1 MRGEGRRGAVRV
13 GETGE
18 AGCLSEAAETATSA
32 EPAAVRA
39 RRAGVPKRCGNGASL
54 VQTHFFSVYF
64 CITLKTVFS
73 ATSGSALRCRAARC
87 CRLRAHHLR
96 PRATQT
102 LSSKKFLPFS

>member
-18 AGCLSEAAETATSA
+18 AGCLSEAAETATLAATYA

-64 CITLKTVFS
+64 CITLNGFF
-73 ATSGSALRCRAARC
+73 GHL
-87 CRLRAHHLR
+87 RLRSPL
-96 PRATQT
+96 PRCA
-102 LSSKKFLPFS
+102 LLPPPRSSPPPTRHSDSQF